1 MNFGALSDQFG
12 ADKARFI
19 CYHSTIDSEFF
30 FIIVRSI

>member
-30 FIIVRSI
+30 FIASSSL